1 MKLNFRMAR
10 EATKLKDKLT
20 LLYCSSTP
28 CWRIIRSPCSPSPL
42 CPTIMPW
49 PSYLPPLTSPPPW
62 PPPSPRCSSASWPT
76 WWLKNFS
83 QTFQVEISQT
93 YCSATSQLHLNFLFL
108 HSMHLE
114 TELVKY
120 SEEEKMSH
128 PVEMA
133 VETVLAGI
141 LFATLR
147 EDRLRVPMSR
157 RVKVLFLPEDI
168 WHRCSGF
175 WSGHL

>member
-1 MKLNFRMAR
+1 
-10 EATKLKDKLT
+10 
-20 LLYCSSTP
+20 
-28 CWRIIRSPCSPSPL
+28 
-42 CPTIMPW
+42 
-49 PSYLPPLTSPPPW
+49 
-62 PPPSPRCSSASWPT
+62 
-76 WWLKNFS
+76 
-83 QTFQVEISQT
+83 
-93 YCSATSQLHLNFLFL
+93 
-108 HSMHLE
+108 MHLE

-133 VETVLAGI
+133 VKTVLAGI

-168 WHRCSGF
+168 
-175 WSGHL
+175 